1 MSDKITV
8 CTLTFSF
15 TVRQMGQKKFPIEWS
30 QAFPEYNLNFF
41 ANIIFSSL
49 LLCT

>member
-1 MSDKITV
+1 MYLISCQADRT
-8 CTLTFSF
+8 
-15 TVRQMGQKKFPIEWS
+15 KKFPIEWS
-30 QAFPEYNLNFF
+30 QAFPEYNLLNFF